1 VNSGRPTDESDHDMR
16 ASEAHRP
23 PVWIVRS
30 PVLARAYRLAASA
43 HASQHRAN
51 DGAPFLDHV
60 VEVATLLEEAGFDQ
74 ESVTAGL
81 LHDSVERGTLTAER
95 LRREMGDGVS
105 SLVLALTEDSSIES
119 FAERKAALR
128 EQVRVSGPEAVTIF
142 AADKLSD
149 INGLR
154 RGIDRFGAEIEQRMG
169 TTVGGMASHYRAS
182 VEMIET
188 SLPRS
193 VFIPALHARLEEL
206 DRYAAA
212 RR

>member
-1 VNSGRPTDESDHDMR
+1 VHSARPTDEFGHDRR
-16 ASEAHRP
+16 ASEAPRP
-23 PVWIVRS
+23 PAWIARS

-43 HASQHRAN
+43 HASQHRAT

-60 VEVATLLEEAGFDQ
+60 VEVATLLQEAGFDQ
-74 ESVTAGL
+74 QSVTAGL
-81 LHDSVERGTLTAER
+81 LHDAVERGTLTRDR
-95 LRREMGDGVS
+95 LRQTMGDAVS
-105 SLVLALTEDSSIES
+105 SLVLALTEDDSIDS

-128 EQVRVSGPEAVTIF
+128 EQVRQSGPQAVTIF

-154 RGIDRFGAEIEQRMG
+154 RGIARFGEEIEQRMG

-182 VEMIET
+182 VEMIEA
-188 SLPRS
+188 SMPRS

-212 RR
+212 RH